1 MPRRRLSIR
10 RASLVPEEL
19 LDAAPSQ
26 QTVADKGE
34 NKISI
39 SNENENSFNA
49 DASADSEAGKF
60 KSKASIAAKQLTP
73 TDAAT
78 GFGFFNDDEEEKR
91 NSRKKAARRRSMR
104 RRSLRPS
111 PRKAK
116 SKDAAGSTSAAIKEK
131 KDPAQLKTLYS
142 AIIKMCAQNKITEKN
157 CWNDFIDNIDE
168 ILAM

>member
-10 RASLVPEEL
+10 RASLVPDEL

-26 QTVADKGE
+26 TVASKGGVSAE
-34 NKISI
+34 IA
-39 SNENENSFNA
+39 NENSNA
-49 DASADSEAGKF
+49 NANAEASDP
-60 KSKASIAAKQLTP
+60 KAKAAAAAAKQLTP

-111 PRKAK
+111 PRKSK
-116 SKDAAGSTSAAIKEK
+116 SRDSAAGAAPAVIKEK

-168 ILAM
+168 ILDM